1 MYMVWSIIVL
11 LYLQSFHGVFFLFW
25 LFIIALIVCPRGNY
39 LIPVDTRNIYAMLCI
54 QRRKIKSKLAAN
66 VELQLVSENDHSFI
80 HMYRCSVKEIE
91 IKVRNMKCTIGNSS
105 NGPRSI
111 VLN

>member
-1 MYMVWSIIVL
+1 M
-11 LYLQSFHGVFFLFW
+11 
-25 LFIIALIVCPRGNY
+25 
-39 LIPVDTRNIYAMLCI
+39 RNIYAMLCI

-80 HMYRCSVKEIE
+80 HMYRCSVKEIG
-91 IKVRNMKCTIGNSS
+91 IKMRNMKCTRGNSS
-105 NGPRSI
+105 ITSI

>member
-1 MYMVWSIIVL
+1 MS
-11 LYLQSFHGVFFLFW
+11 
-25 LFIIALIVCPRGNY
+25 PGNY

-54 QRRKIKSKLAAN
+54 QRRKIKLKLAAN
-66 VELQLVSENDHSFI
+66 VELQLVSENYHSFI